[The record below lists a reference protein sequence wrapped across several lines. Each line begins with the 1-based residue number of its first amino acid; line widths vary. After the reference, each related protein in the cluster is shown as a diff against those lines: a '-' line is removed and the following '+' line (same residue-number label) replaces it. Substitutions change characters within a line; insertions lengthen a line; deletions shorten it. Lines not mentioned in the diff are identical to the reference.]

1 MHNLHPIKRKNK
13 EKEDDDDSDEE
24 SDEDDEDIAEDPE
37 KEPKLKIAA
46 LKHNGC
52 INRVRYVCNFYK
64 LLHVYF
70 TRICFENYSKFE
82 QNFLND
88 YFYYI
93 TYL

>member
-37 KEPKLKIAA
+37 KASKLKIAA

-52 INRVRYVCNFYK
+52 INRVR
-64 LLHVYF
+64 
-70 TRICFENYSKFE
+70 
-82 QNFLND
+82 
-88 YFYYI
+88 
-93 TYL
+93 